1 MTDPLLTSPASI
13 IYYYY
18 TVVFDLVGITDPTTQ
33 TGINAGLNIFTW
45 FCQIAAVWAG
55 KYVGRKKILLW
66 IWPTLLL
73 CLVGLCVAGGVFSNA
88 GEENTQAGVATVVLV
103 WLYLGFFNV
112 TSESTCPHPHVW
124 YQTLTRQIPSSIRT
138 PPRCRPSPCA
148 ARAFSCGT
156 PSPSSRLPTSSLSM
170 PSPSTRSA
178 SNTTSSTCRS

>member
-1 MTDPLLTSPASI
+1 MILPLLTSPASI

-66 IWPTLLL
+66 TWPTLLL

-88 GEENTQAGVATVVLV
+88 GEENAQAGVATVVLV
-103 WLYLGFFNV
+103 WLYLGFFNF
-112 TSESTCPHPHVW
+112 TSESDRIRRHVW
-124 YQTLTRQIPSSIRT
+124 YPLLTR
-138 PPRCRPSPCA
+138 
-148 ARAFSCGT
+148 
-156 PSPSSRLPTSSLSM
+156 
-170 PSPSTRSA
+170 
-178 SNTTSSTCRS
+178 